1 MTHKKVSVIGAGT
14 MGAGIAQVFAQNS
27 ISVTL
32 FDTEERILAS
42 ALTVLR
48 KRLEPRIESGKISA
62 VEVEKIFGKI
72 NISVELKDVK
82 DSDFI
87 IEAIFEDM
95 KIKKEILKRK

>member
-1 MTHKKVSVIGAGT
+1 MTPKKVSVIGAGT

-42 ALTVLR
+42 ALTGLR
-48 KRLEPRIESGKISA
+48 KRLEPRIEAGKISA

-72 NISVELKDVK
+72 
-82 DSDFI
+82 
-87 IEAIFEDM
+87 
-95 KIKKEILKRK
+95 